1 MTEFV
6 TKSHFLEK
14 KVKKAKKGYEAST
27 DGSAQ

>member
-6 TKSHFLEK
+6 TKSHFLVK
-14 KVKKAKKGYEAST
+14 KLKKAKKGYEVST